1 MLPTVLALCMQGGS
15 PQTQIPKAEM
25 PVVSS
30 YQQSAQ
36 TLTSLLN
43 SPVLKLEPEL
53 PKLSDA
59 IINTAQN
66 QLGIRYTWGGTSRHG
81 FDCSGFVQYVF
92 AKNNFNLPRTARE
105 QWQVGDKVS
114 RSELTPGDLIFF
126 KTRNSRVSHVGI
138 YKGDNEF
145 IHASSAGGKIRTNEL
160 DGYYAAHYVGARR
173 ILDTGDGI

>member
-30 YQQSAQ
+30 YQQPAQ

-43 SPVLKLEPEL
+43 LPNPEL
-53 PKLSDA
+53 ESSTLVDS
-59 IINTAQN
+59 IIDTAKKQI
-66 QLGIRYTWGGTSRHG
+66 GIRYTWGGTSRHG

-92 AKNNFNLPRTARE
+92 AKNNFDLPRTARE

-114 RSELTPGDLIFF
+114 RSELIPGDLIFF

-160 DGYYAAHYVGARR
+160 EGYYAAHYVGARR